1 MGEVYR
7 AKDARLG
14 RDVALKVLK
23 DEAAADPERLRRFQQ
38 EARAASSLNHPNI
51 VVVYEVGEATLSG
64 RQTPVS
70 YLAMELLE
78 GTPLNSLAAS
88 GSLSS
93 RQVLEIASQLAD
105 GLACAHEK
113 GLVHRDM
120 KPSNVVITPG
130 GRVKILDFGLAKLRT
145 LPTAMT
151 SLAPTLEDPPTE
163 PGTILG
169 TVGYMS
175 PEQAR
180 GEPASAA
187 SDQFSLGCI
196 VYEMLTG
203 RRPFGRSS
211 TVETLSAILR
221 DDPTPIDPAVPGPL
235 RWVVERCLA
244 KSPRERYDSTGDLAR
259 ELHGLKEHS
268 SEIGIQPLPEER
280 QPRVSPRLIWAAAG
294 WLAAFSLALL
304 GFFLWGLPRRL
315 PTEPDFRRLSF
326 RHGFVSRALFV
337 PNSQEILYAAAWE
350 GQPFG
355 TFLALPESAGQ
366 DRSLRS
372 GPQLPMAYSED
383 GSQLLVLLG
392 PLRASLSPS
401 GTLAWWPALGGEPR
415 PVLENAGWADWAR
428 RGHFLAVVRDIGAER
443 RLEVRSAEG
452 GLLRTVFQTP
462 GAISFVR
469 VSPDEKNLAFIHHP
483 SRVDTAG
490 EVRVVGVDGR
500 GSRALTPQYEVCF
513 GLDWKPRTNEIWFTA
528 SRPEHRGQTN
538 LQAVN
543 LSGKTRLVYA
553 LPGRTVLQAVA
564 GDRCLLVNVEDRT
577 GLLVQRSSEPARNLS
592 WFDGTFVSDLSPD
605 GRLLLF
611 FESGPTRSITGSWT
625 RPVEG
630 GDARYIG
637 DAESGKFSPD
647 GRWIV
652 AQIISPQGAPGIALL
667 PTGAGQSR
675 QLTFSR
681 AVHSAPAFVGPDT
694 VIYVR
699 SEKGK
704 NEVWKIQTDGTG
716 ARSMGAANCDL
727 PAANPGAD
735 SFVCVGEVGRALL
748 VYGMRGGEARKLH
761 QLPADDRF
769 RYARWDERGG
779 KIFAATSR
787 RRFLALD
794 ASSGTVLRE
803 EELPV
808 PGLEAYDTL
817 YTAAFN
823 ADATVRAYSVSR
835 FSSDLYLASRLR

>member
-1 MGEVYR
+1 
-7 AKDARLG
+7 
-14 RDVALKVLK
+14 
-23 DEAAADPERLRRFQQ
+23 
-38 EARAASSLNHPNI
+38 
-51 VVVYEVGEATLSG
+51 
-64 RQTPVS
+64 
-70 YLAMELLE
+70 MELLE
-78 GTPLNSLAAS
+78 GESLANLTAS
-88 GSLSS
+88 GNLSS

-113 GLVHRDM
+113 GLVHRDL
-120 KPSNVVITPG
+120 KPSNVVITRD
-130 GRVKILDFGLAKLRT
+130 GRVKILDFGLAKLRS
-145 LPTAMT
+145 LPVGMT
-151 SLAPTLEDPPTE
+151 SLATTLEDPPTE

-196 VYEMLTG
+196 VYEMLTSH
-203 RRPFGRSS
+203 RPFARSS

-221 DDPTPIDPAVPGPL
+221 DEPTPIERYNPVVPAPL
-235 RWVVERCLA
+235 RWIVERCLA

-259 ELHGLKEHS
+259 DLHGLKEHA
-268 SEIGIQPLPEER
+268 SEIGIKPPPEEK
-280 QPRVSPRLIWAAAG
+280 QPRKPGRPVWVAGAALG
-294 WLAAFSLALL
+294 VLSIALL
-304 GFFLWGLPRRL
+304 TLLLLGLPRR
-315 PTEPDFRRLSF
+315 PPAEPDFRRLSF

-337 PNSQEILYAAAWE
+337 PNSQEILYAAAFE
-350 GQPFG
+350 GQPYG
-355 TFLALPESAGQ
+355 TFLALPESVGQ
-366 DRSLRS
+366 DRSLQS
-372 GPQLPMAYSED
+372 EPQLPMAYSED

-392 PLRASLSPS
+392 PLRASLAPS
-401 GTLAWWPALGGEPR
+401 GTLAWWPAMGGEPR
-415 PVLENAGWADWAR
+415 PVLENAGWADWAKR
-428 RGHFLAVVRDIGAER
+428 SHFLAVVRDTGAER
-443 RLEVRSAEG
+443 RLEVRNAEG

-469 VSPDEKNLAFIHHP
+469 VSPDERNLAFIHHL
-483 SRVDTAG
+483 SRSDAAG

-500 GSRALTPQYEVCF
+500 SSRALTPQFEVCF
-513 GLDWKPRTNEIWFTA
+513 GLDWKPRSNEIWFTA

-543 LSGKTRLVYA
+543 LSGRTRLVYA

-564 GDRCLLVNVEDRT
+564 ADRSLLASVEDRT
-577 GLLVQRSSEPARNLS
+577 GLLVQRANEPVRNLS

-611 FESGPTRSITGSWT
+611 FETGPTRSVTGSWT
-625 RPVEG
+625 RPAEG

-637 DAESGKFSPD
+637 DGENGKFSPD

-652 AQIISPQGAPGIALL
+652 AQTVSPQETPQIALL

-681 AVHSAPAFVGPDT
+681 AVHSAPAFAGPDT
-694 VIYVR
+694 VIFVR

-704 NEVWKIQTDGTG
+704 SEVWRIQTDGSG
-716 ARSMGAANCDL
+716 AQSIGAANCDL
-727 PAANPGAD
+727 PTPSPAAD
-735 SFVCVGEVGRALL
+735 SFVCAGEGGRSLL
-748 VYGMRGGEARKLH
+748 VYRMGGGQARKLH
-761 QLPADDRF
+761 RLPADDRF
-769 RYARWDERGG
+769 RYARWDGTGG
-779 KIFAATSR
+779 RIFAATSR

-794 ASSGTVLRE
+794 ASSGRVLRE

-823 ADATVRAYSVSR
+823 SDATIRAYSVSR
-835 FSSDLYLASRLR
+835 LSSDLYLASRLR

>member
-14 RDVALKVLK
+14 RDIALKVLK
-23 DEAAADPERLRRFQQ
+23 EDVASDPERLRRFQQ

-78 GTPLNSLAAS
+78 GESLANLAAS
-88 GSLSS
+88 GNLSS
-93 RQVLEIASQLAD
+93 RRVLDIASQLAD

-113 GLVHRDM
+113 GLVHRDL
-120 KPSNVVITPG
+120 KPSNVVITRD
-130 GRVKILDFGLAKLRT
+130 GRVKILDFGLAKLRS

-151 SLAPTLEDPPTE
+151 SLATTVEGPPTE

-203 RRPFGRSS
+203 RRPFARSS

-259 ELHGLKEHS
+259 ELHALKDHS
-268 SEIGIQPLPEER
+268 SEIGIHPLPEER
-280 QPRVSPRLIWAAAG
+280 QPRLPGRLVWAAAAS
-294 WLAAFSLALL
+294 LAAFSLGLL
-304 GFFLWGLPRRL
+304 GFFLWGIPRR
-315 PTEPDFRRLSF
+315 PATEPDFRRLSF

-350 GQPFG
+350 GQSFG
-355 TFLALPESAGQ
+355 TFLALPESVGQ

-392 PLRASLSPS
+392 PLRASLAPS

-415 PVLENAGWADWAR
+415 PLLESSGWADWAR
-428 RGHFLAVVRDIGAER
+428 RGHFLAVARDTGAQR
-443 RLEVRSAEG
+443 QLEVRNVEG
-452 GLLRTVFQTP
+452 RLLRTVFQTP

-483 SRVDTAG
+483 SRADAAG
-490 EVRVVGVDGR
+490 EVRVVGVDG
-500 GSRALTPQYEVCF
+500 GNSRALTPQYEVCF
-513 GLDWKPRTNEIWFTA
+513 GLDWNPTTDEIWFTA

-538 LQAVN
+538 VQAVN
-543 LSGKTRLVYA
+543 LSGRTRLVYA

-564 GDRCLLVNVEDRT
+564 ADRSLLVNVEDRT

-611 FESGPTRSITGSWT
+611 FEAGPTQSVTGSWT

-630 GDARYIG
+630 GGARYIG
-637 DAESGKFSPD
+637 AGERGKFSPD

-652 AQIISPQGAPGIALL
+652 AQTVSPKGTQIALL
-667 PTGAGQSR
+667 PTGAGPSR
-675 QLTFSR
+675 QLTFSQ
-681 AVHSAPAFVGPDT
+681 AVHSAPAFAGPDT
-694 VIYVR
+694 LIFVR
-699 SEKGK
+699 SEKAK
-704 NEVWKIQTDGTG
+704 SEVWQMQTDGTG
-716 ARSMGAANCDL
+716 ARSMGAENCDL

-735 SFVCVGEVGRALL
+735 SFVCSGDGDRSLL
-748 VYGMRGGEARKLH
+748 VYPMRGGEARTLY

-769 RYARWDERGG
+769 RYARWDETG
-779 KIFAATSR
+779 KTIFAATSR

-803 EELPV
+803 EELSV

-823 ADATVRAYSVSR
+823 SDATIRAYSVSR